1 LNYVFKH
8 VARKSRGGGVALIY
22 KKAFAFKQIS
32 RMQFKSFEYMDMVSN
47 VSNPVRIIVVYRP
60 PPSTSNGLTCESF
73 LSEFRSFLELIILDT
88 GHFIITGDFNF
99 HVDDQ
104 NNSQAAT
111 FLDIIHSFNLKQ
123 HVCEPT
129 HKDGHTL
136 DLIIT
141 PYEDNIIDSLYI
153 NDPGISDHFSVNVN
167 VSVGKPKRQR
177 KEICCRKLRSI
188 NYEKCCTDL
197 ERSSLMSEST
207 GSLPVSELVEEYETV
222 LSSLLDTHA
231 TLHYKLVT
239 IRDFSPSVHTGN
251 SCTKNY

>member
-1 LNYVFKH
+1 MNRNNLIPIPICRTDASFRPTRRAKCSLLNARSISNKSTAIREFIANNSVDILALTETWLNQDSQNEYIIRNCTPLNYVFKH

-73 LSEFRSFLELIILDT
+73 LSKFRSFVEQIILDA

-104 NNSQAAT
+104 NNSQAAK

-141 PYEDNIIDSLYI
+141 RYEDNIIDSLYI

-167 VSVGKPKRQR
+167 V
-177 KEICCRKLRSI
+177 
-188 NYEKCCTDL
+188 
-197 ERSSLMSEST
+197 
-207 GSLPVSELVEEYETV
+207 
-222 LSSLLDTHA
+222 
-231 TLHYKLVT
+231 
-239 IRDFSPSVHTGN
+239 
-251 SCTKNY
+251 